1 MIRCA
6 ECQICMVME
15 LPEFI
20 KSYDFSR
27 MCEQYRIWNERINVI
42 SRKDIDNVWEHHIL
56 HSLGIALYLQSQ
68 MPDEFAR
75 WRSIYAA
82 TGCQDPNCVAIGPS
96 HRFAAG
102 PSPSVRPG
110 LARGLDDPAAA
121 SDCVTVLDVGCGGGF
136 PGIPLAAVFPDVQF
150 TLCDSI
156 GKKVRVASEV
166 AAALGLRNVECIHSR
181 VEDLPSSRR
190 WDWVV
195 SRAVTSLDNFLPWV
209 RGRYTSG
216 ILYLKGGDIS
226 EELEAC
232 RRKFGHAG
240 DSNKEGATMSSVS
253 TWPLSSVLD
262 DPYYAE
268 KLVVHLG

>member
-1 MIRCA
+1 MIS
-6 ECQICMVME
+6 MVME

-68 MPDEFAR
+68 LPEEFAR
-75 WRSIYAA
+75 WQAPQS
-82 TGCQDPNCVAIGPS
+82 AIGGSRRVVKTSGQP
-96 HRFAAG
+96 
-102 PSPSVRPG
+102 RPDG
-110 LARGLDDPAAA
+110 GGGARREAVGGANCNAIGVLTPCGCVDGAPR
-121 SDCVTVLDVGCGGGF
+121 VTVLDVGCGGGF
-136 PGIPLAAVFPDVQF
+136 PGIPLAAVFPGVQF

-166 AAALGLRNVECIHSR
+166 AAALGLHNVECIHSR

-232 RRKFGHAG
+232 RKKFSVPCGPGKGIA
-240 DSNKEGATMSSVS
+240 AMPSVS

-262 DPYYAE
+262 NPYYAE
-268 KLVVHLG
+268 KLVVHLR

>member
-1 MIRCA
+1 M
-6 ECQICMVME
+6 
-15 LPEFI
+15 PEFI

-68 MPDEFAR
+68 LPDEFAR

-82 TGCQDPNCVAIGPS
+82 TGS
-96 HRFAAG
+96 H
-102 PSPSVRPG
+102 
-110 LARGLDDPAAA
+110 
-121 SDCVTVLDVGCGGGF
+121 VTVLDVGCGGGF
-136 PGIPLAAVFPDVQF
+136 PGIPLAAVFPNVQF

-166 AAALGLRNVECIHSR
+166 AAALGLHNVECIHSR

-209 RGRYTSG
+209 RGRYASG

-232 RRKFGHAG
+232 RRKSGQACNSVKG
-240 DSNKEGATMSSVS
+240 VATMPSVS
-253 TWPLSSVLD
+253 TWPLSSVFD
-262 DPYYAE
+262 DPYYDE
-268 KLVVHLG
+268 KLVVHLR

>member
-1 MIRCA
+1 
-6 ECQICMVME
+6 MVME

-68 MPDEFAR
+68 LPSEFA
-75 WRSIYAA
+75 
-82 TGCQDPNCVAIGPS
+82 
-96 HRFAAG
+96 
-102 PSPSVRPG
+102 
-110 LARGLDDPAAA
+110 
-121 SDCVTVLDVGCGGGF
+121 
-136 PGIPLAAVFPDVQF
+136 
-150 TLCDSI
+150 
-156 GKKVRVASEV
+156 
-166 AAALGLRNVECIHSR
+166 
-181 VEDLPSSRR
+181 R

-232 RRKFGHAG
+232 RRKFGHVG
-240 DSNKEGATMSSVS
+240 CSNKEGATMSSVS

-268 KLVVHLG
+268 KLVVHLK

>member
-1 MIRCA
+1 M
-6 ECQICMVME
+6 CMVME

-68 MPDEFAR
+68 LPSEFAR
-75 WRSIYAA
+75 WQAPQS
-82 TGCQDPNCVAIGPS
+82 AIGGCVDGAP
-96 HRFAAG
+96 R
-102 PSPSVRPG
+102 
-110 LARGLDDPAAA
+110 
-121 SDCVTVLDVGCGGGF
+121 VTVLDVGCGGGF

-166 AAALGLRNVECIHSR
+166 AAALDLRNVECIHSR

-209 RGRYTSG
+209 LGRYTSG

-240 DSNKEGATMSSVS
+240 DSNKEGTTMSSVS

>member
-1 MIRCA
+1 MNS
-6 ECQICMVME
+6 MVME

-68 MPDEFAR
+68 LPDEFAR
-75 WRSIYAA
+75 WRSI
-82 TGCQDPNCVAIGPS
+82 S
-96 HRFAAG
+96 
-102 PSPSVRPG
+102 
-110 LARGLDDPAAA
+110 AA

-136 PGIPLAAVFPDVQF
+136 PGIPLAAVFPGVQF

-166 AAALGLRNVECIHSR
+166 AAALGLHNVECVHSR
-181 VEDLPSSRR
+181 VEDLPSSRH

-232 RRKFGHAG
+232 RKKFGVSCNPGNGTA
-240 DSNKEGATMSSVS
+240 KGAAVMPSVS

-268 KLVVHLG
+268 KLVVHLK